1 MKKVAFV
8 FCYLF
13 MGASCA
19 LTNGKSISADDLAK
33 FKNGS
38 LGLGELKKRYGEP
51 LMVMDG
57 TNDGSFYSP
66 KCGKKGSPVSI
77 MQYSYS
83 KVDHKLVSLTT
94 QAQVI
99 YFITKN
105 NKICFVSASNTAQN
119 HAW

>member
-1 MKKVAFV
+1 MKKMV
-8 FCYLF
+8 FILCSLF
-13 MGASCA
+13 IGSGCA
-19 LTNGKSISADDLAK
+19 LTSGKSISSGDLAK

-66 KCGKKGSPVSI
+66 KCGKKSSPVSI
-77 MQYSYS
+77 LQYSYS
-83 KVDHKLVSLTT
+83 KIDHKLVSLSTE
-94 QAQVI
+94 AQVI

-119 HAW
+119 HGW